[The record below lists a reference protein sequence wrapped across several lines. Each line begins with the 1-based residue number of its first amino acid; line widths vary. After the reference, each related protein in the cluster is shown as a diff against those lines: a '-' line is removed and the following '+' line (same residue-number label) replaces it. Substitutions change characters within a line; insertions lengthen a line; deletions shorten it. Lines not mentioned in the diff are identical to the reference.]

1 MKVIDIYEEVK
12 DAKTIGI
19 SGHIRPDGDCVGSC
33 LGLYLYLKKKCR
45 EARVQVMLEKPGD
58 IFSCISG
65 FNEIDSTFSGQQE
78 PYDVFIALDCEK
90 SRLGEAEKFFDQ
102 AGKKIN
108 IDHHISN
115 ENGCGD
121 VNYVVPTASS
131 ASELVYDV
139 IHREELDEEIA
150 KALYIGIIHDT
161 GVFQYSNTS
170 PKTME
175 IASHLITFGFDFPA
189 LISSTF
195 YEKTYIQNQI
205 LGRALLESILFMDGR
220 CVVSMI
226 DKKTMAFYNADSH
239 DLEGIVS
246 QLRNTGGVECAIFM
260 YQTGTLEYKVS
271 MRSTGIIDV
280 ARVAAF
286 FGGGGHIRASGVT
299 MQGTFHDIVNN
310 LSAQIALQFEEN
322 AEKKKQ
328 SEKTCTTELSMFIKR
343 RALLLMT

>member
-12 DAKTIGI
+12 AAKTIGI

-33 LGLYLYLKKKCR
+33 LGLYLYLKKKCSG
-45 EARVQVMLEKPGD
+45 ARVQVMLEKPGD

-65 FNEIDSTFSGQQE
+65 FDEIDSTFSGQKE

-102 AGKKIN
+102 AGKRIN

-121 VNYVVPTASS
+121 VNYVIPTASS

-139 IHREELDEEIA
+139 I
-150 KALYIGIIHDT
+150 
-161 GVFQYSNTS
+161 QYSNTS
-170 PKTME
+170 PKTLQT
-175 IASHLITFGFDFPA
+175 ASHLISYGFDFPT

-246 QLRNTGGVECAIFM
+246 QLRNTRGVECAIFM

-271 MRSTGIIDV
+271 LRSAGIIDV

-286 FGGGGHIRASGVT
+286 FGGGGHIRAAGVT

-322 AEKKKQ
+322 ADKK
-328 SEKTCTTELSMFIKR
+328 EAE
-343 RALLLMT
+343 